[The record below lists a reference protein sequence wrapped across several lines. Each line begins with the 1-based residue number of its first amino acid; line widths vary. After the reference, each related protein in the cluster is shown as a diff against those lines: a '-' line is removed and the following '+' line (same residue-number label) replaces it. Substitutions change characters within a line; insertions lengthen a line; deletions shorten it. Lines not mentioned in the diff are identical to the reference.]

1 MSYYRFAGLVFL
13 PFLFLSSCV
22 TKDRDNRVL
31 ISVADQTLELYHK
44 NAVIARYPIST
55 SKFGL
60 GDRPGSRKT
69 PLGKLEI
76 AKKIGAN
83 APVGEVFKSR
93 RQTGEVLKPD
103 TPERD
108 PIVTRILWLKGL
120 ELENRNT
127 FDRLIYIHGTAEER
141 NVGHPA
147 SYGCIRMKSMDV
159 LKLYDSIGI
168 GADVEIIPGPLPD
181 DLPLGG
187 SGPAMAGAAL
197 PYNRQRYQSN

>member
-22 TKDRDNRVL
+22 PKDKDNHVL
-31 ISVADQTLELYHK
+31 ISVADQALELYHK

-60 GDRPGSRKT
+60 GDRPGSRET

-93 RQTGEVLKPD
+93 CQTGEVLKPD

-120 ELENRNT
+120 ESENRNA
-127 FDRLIYIHGTAEER
+127 FDRLIYIHGTVEER

-187 SGPAMAGAAL
+187 SGRAMAGAAL
-197 PYNRQRYQSN
+197 P